1 VCQTSQDGAIVQMPG
16 VDFNVPALA
25 AAAISMHRATRL
37 DGTCEVALQGILS
50 RLNATHAHILECEGS
65 DALVQRLR
73 DEAAAKLPL
82 YMQPVTKHH
91 FYFQWMSERIAERFP
106 ELDVGQTDKLL
117 LMDASQL
124 DMLLSNKDTDAAL
137 LLEAA
142 EHGVTYDTFQKLA
155 SGTKSPVLLG
165 H

>member
-1 VCQTSQDGAIVQMPG
+1 MSQDAATVQLPG
-16 VDFNVPALA
+16 LDFNVPALA
-25 AAAISMHRATRL
+25 AAAMSMHRATRL
-37 DGTCEVALQGILS
+37 DGTCEAALKHILS
-50 RLNATHAHILECEGS
+50 RLNATHAQILECEGC

-73 DEAAAKLPL
+73 DEAAARLPL

-91 FYFQWMSERIAERFP
+91 FYFQWMSERIAERCP
-106 ELDVGQTDKLL
+106 QLDVEQADKLL

-124 DMLLSNKDTDAAL
+124 DMLLNNKDADAAI

-155 SGTKSPVLLG
+155 TGTKSPGLLG
-165 H
+165 Q